1 MTDPA
6 LSSPIAVAVHV
17 QEAERPRYARD
28 DAAGQQCEIE
38 NPLACRTF
46 VRRAK
51 GSEGAIH
58 QNYRDRPSDDQD
70 RIGQSRLQHQSP
82 CATSPSHDRL
92 VLRKATH
99 STHHPIAIRPNQQP
113 VSADLRHAENNSL
126 IEPSRSV
133 PRHQHRARSSG
144 GRRWRPIAAGGA
156 ACRSRAAFRP
166 PNLTGLTVR
175 AVRRTIAAD
184 RKEANMAEVDN
195 DAAAELCWKLL
206 LPVLSWPACGGK
218 RTSSR
223 FAA

>member
-17 QEAERPRYARD
+17 QEAERPRCARD
-28 DAAGQQCEIE
+28 D
-38 NPLACRTF
+38 
-46 VRRAK
+46 
-51 GSEGAIH
+51 
-58 QNYRDRPSDDQD
+58 
-70 RIGQSRLQHQSP
+70 
-82 CATSPSHDRL
+82 
-92 VLRKATH
+92 
-99 STHHPIAIRPNQQP
+99 
-113 VSADLRHAENNSL
+113 
-126 IEPSRSV
+126 
-133 PRHQHRARSSG
+133 
-144 GRRWRPIAAGGA
+144 AAGGA